1 MLKGTLLVPVENLQS
16 NCNFIWVG
24 TLNSSNN
31 HVDVIAFKTAK
42 KDDFVSLMKAD
53 AEFLQTMEQTPNVK
67 AQLNY
72 INMLLKEISE
82 PIWVKIP
89 EQLLLDTAN
98 SLVENYQ
105 HRSGASLTVCFTKD
119 NTIYTSGVAAM

>member
-16 NCNFIWVG
+16 NCNFMWVG

-53 AEFLQTMEQTPNVK
+53 AESLQTMEQTPNVK
-67 AQLNY
+67 FIRKIDKTFIPSYAE
-72 INMLLKEISE
+72 INRRRKCRKSFLQNL
-82 PIWVKIP
+82 
-89 EQLLLDTAN
+89 
-98 SLVENYQ
+98 
-105 HRSGASLTVCFTKD
+105 
-119 NTIYTSGVAAM
+119 